1 MYCVIQEVGLKKA
14 SKGNSKRLE
23 VYTWDWTINGKYIKK
38 YTYRKSSERFD
49 RPIKK
54 AYKISIHE
62 SYRDNGTVKKR
73 QWHIDTLEHYML
85 IEYGFELPTYKNDM
99 DKKIEEM
106 RVTED
111 ELYEIIYNKLDPLID
126 RITTE
131 YHKTDEYKTV
141 LEQRKIIE
149 LHNRNENEFKEKY
162 NSDEYDLCYDIFGE
176 LRNKD
181 ELDRIKREFEGR
193 KEYQRNSYKKAYE
206 NFKDNYSYS
215 SGSYQINNSSNYN
228 DNERKLLKKMYKK
241 MAMTY
246 HPDKNL
252 NNQEESKDMMVLLNK
267 LKEQWGV

>member
-14 SKGNSKRLE
+14 SKGNRKRLE

-38 YTYRKSSERFD
+38 YTYRKSSECFD

-62 SYRDNGTVKKR
+62 SYRDNGVVKKR

-99 DKKIEEM
+99 DKKVQEM
-106 RVTED
+106 GVTEE
-111 ELYEIIYNKLDPLID
+111 ELYGIIYKKLDPLIEK
-126 RITTE
+126 ITKE
-131 YHKTDEYKTV
+131 YNKTDEYKAV
-141 LEQRKIIE
+141 LEQRKTIE

-181 ELDRIKREFEGR
+181 ELDRIKSEFEKR
-193 KEYQRNSYKKAYE
+193 KEYQRNNYKKAYE
-206 NFKDNYSYS
+206 NFKNNYNYSS
-215 SGSYQINNSSNYN
+215 SSYKINDSSNYN
-228 DNERKLLKKMYKK
+228 DNEKKLLKEAFKLLSHKH
-241 MAMTY
+241 
-246 HPDKNL
+246 HPDKGGSTETMSIINNL
-252 NNQEESKDMMVLLNK
+252 KDKLLK
-267 LKEQWGV
+267 F

>member
-38 YTYRKSSERFD
+38 YTYRKSSECFD

-62 SYRDNGTVKKR
+62 SYRENGTVKKR

-99 DKKIEEM
+99 DKKVQEM
-106 RVTED
+106 GVTED
-111 ELYEIIYNKLDPLID
+111 EMYEIIYKKLDPLIEK
-126 RITTE
+126 ITKE
-131 YHKTDEYKTV
+131 YHKTDEYKV
-141 LEQRKIIE
+141 ILEQRKNIE
-149 LHNRNENEFKEKY
+149 LHNRNEQEFKEKY

-181 ELDRIKREFEGR
+181 ELERIKRENKESQ
-193 KEYQRNSYKKAYE
+193 EYQRKSYE
-206 NFKDNYSYS
+206 NFRNNYSYS
-215 SGSYQINNSSNYN
+215 SSSYQLNNLSNYN
-228 DNERKLLKKMYKK
+228 DSEKKLIKEAFNLLSHKH
-241 MAMTY
+241 
-246 HPDKNL
+246 HPDKGGSTETMSIINNL
-252 NNQEESKDMMVLLNK
+252 KDKLL
-267 LKEQWGV
+267 

>member
-1 MYCVIQEVGLKKA
+1 MYCVIQEVELKKA
-14 SKGNSKRLE
+14 SNGNSKRLE
-23 VYTWDWTINGKYIKK
+23 VYTWDWTINGNYIKK
-38 YTYRKSSERFD
+38 YTYRKSSECFD

-62 SYRDNGTVKKR
+62 SYRDNGVVKKR

-85 IEYGFELPTYKNDM
+85 IEYGFELPTYKNGM
-99 DKKIEEM
+99 EKKVQEM
-106 RVTED
+106 GVTEG

-131 YHKTDEYKTV
+131 YHKTDEYKAV
-141 LEQRKIIE
+141 LDQRKIIE

-181 ELDRIKREFEGR
+181 ELYRIKREFEKR

-206 NFKDNYSYS
+206 NFKDNYNYS
-215 SGSYQINNSSNYN
+215 SSSYKINDSSNFN
-228 DNERKLLKKMYKK
+228 DNEKKLLKEAFKLLSHKH
-241 MAMTY
+241 
-246 HPDKNL
+246 HPDKGGSTETMSIINNL
-252 NNQEESKDMMVLLNK
+252 KDKLLK
-267 LKEQWGV
+267 F